1 MAPGV
6 ELALGAMVFL
16 GLADLAY
23 QRGAAAGVRPH
34 HFLMGQ
40 AWCFAPAVFLY
51 GLATGTLAIGP
62 AFAWG
67 MSAGVFVFVAL
78 FHFARALKAGPVSVV
93 APVFRLSFTV
103 TVALAIVVLGEP
115 LTGWKAAGFGLAL
128 AAVWLLLGGTAAQAA
143 PPAPRQAVALAL
155 VAKAAMGVANFLYK
169 LGAQTG
175 AAPASFIAGQA
186 SVFLP
191 LATAF
196 SWITDRGLRAPRSL
210 WPPASAAAFSFL
222 VALVLLFRSL
232 ERGEAS
238 ALVPITQMGFIVT
251 AIFGVLALKEPLRP
265 RKAAGLACALAAL
278 GALARG

>member
-1 MAPGV
+1 MAEGV
-6 ELALGAMVFL
+6 ELALGAMIFL

-34 HFLMGQ
+34 HFLLGQ
-40 AWCFAPAVFLY
+40 AWCFAPGVFAY

-67 MSAGVFVFVAL
+67 MGAGLFAFIAQ
-78 FHFARALKAGPVSVV
+78 FHFARALEAGPVSVV

-103 TVALAIVVLGEP
+103 TVALAVVALGEP
-115 LTGWKAAGFGLAL
+115 LTGWKVAGFVLAL
-128 AAVWLLLGGTAAQAA
+128 AAVWLLFGARGG
-143 PPAPRQAVALAL
+143 PSVSPAPRQAVVLAL
-155 VAKAAMGVANFLYK
+155 IAMAALGVANFLYK
-169 LGAQTG
+169 VGALTG

-196 SWITDRGLRAPRSL
+196 SWMTDKAIRAPRPL

-222 VALVLLFRSL
+222 VALVLLFSSL

-238 ALVPITQMGFIVT
+238 VLVPITQMGFVVT
-251 AIFGVLALKEPLRP
+251 AIFGVLVLKEPLRP
-265 RKAAGLACALAAL
+265 RKSAGLACALAAL
-278 GALARG
+278 AALARG

>member
-34 HFLMGQ
+34 HFLLGQ
-40 AWCFAPAVFLY
+40 AWCFAPAVFAY
-51 GLATGTLAIGP
+51 GLATGTLAMGP

-67 MSAGVFVFVAL
+67 MGAGVFVFVAL

-103 TVALAIVVLGEP
+103 TVALAVVVLGEP
-115 LTGWKAAGFGLAL
+115 VTGWKVAGFVLAL
-128 AAVWLLLGGTAAQAA
+128 AAVWLLLGAAGGRTTL
-143 PPAPRQAVALAL
+143 PAPRQAIGLAL
-155 VAKAAMGVANFLYK
+155 IAMAAMGVANFLYK
-169 LGAQTG
+169 VGALTG
-175 AAPASFIAGQA
+175 APPAAFIAGQA
-186 SVFLP
+186 SIFLP

-196 SWITDRGLRAPRSL
+196 SWISDRGMRAPRHL
-210 WPPASAAAFSFL
+210 WAPASAAAFSFL
-222 VALVLLFRSL
+222 FALVLLFHSL

-238 ALVPITQMGFIVT
+238 VLVPITQMGFVVT
-251 AIFGVLALKEPLRP
+251 ATFGVLVLKEPLKA
-265 RKAAGLACALAAL
+265 RKAAGLACAVAAL
-278 GALARG
+278 AALARG